1 MLNKHVSCNIGLN
14 EIKFSLICPV
24 GVDIGTPS
32 TFSITTASQLPG
44 CGDTSKS
51 FGAGLF
57 LAKN

>member
-24 GVDIGTPS
+24 GVDIGTL
-32 TFSITTASQLPG
+32 SITTASQPPG
-44 CGDTSKS
+44 SGDTSKS